1 MCPPNNAYSAPVRL
15 RVVVVV
21 VVGVGVGAAEVVSV
35 VAVAAD
41 GGAVVVVAV
50 VVVAV
55 VVAVVVD
62 AVVGCWGGVGR
73 SAARSRVS
81 STSLL
86 YHFAFSL
93 NTRSSRPGGNSIKLR

>member
-41 GGAVVVVAV
+41 GGAV